1 MLIKDLSYYQFCF
14 INLSVS
20 RFGDKVAPHKPLLLL
35 SLIDLIEADVITSPQ
50 VELSEDLVGMF
61 LRNADLFA
69 KDIKHYRPN
78 IGMPFYYMRSE
89 PFWQLVP
96 KVDGV
101 TPVANTITSLRQH
114 YAHAKIDDE
123 LFTLLQDSTTAQTL
137 RVTLIE
143 TYLLTK

>member
-61 LRNADLFA
+61 QRNADLFA

-114 YAHAKIDDE
+114 YAHAKIGDE

-137 RVTLIE
+137 RETLIE